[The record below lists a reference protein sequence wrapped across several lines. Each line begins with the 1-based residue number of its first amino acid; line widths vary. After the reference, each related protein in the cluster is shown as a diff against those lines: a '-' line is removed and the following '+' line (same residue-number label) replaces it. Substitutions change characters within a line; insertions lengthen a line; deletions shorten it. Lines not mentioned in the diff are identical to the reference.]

1 MARTWPTVT
10 EFYNM
15 LYGAGLISAVPP
27 TGQQGPTVLD
37 YQGALDAAKDDFER
51 DTTIKPFLADG
62 SEAQRQYLQF
72 SGSPTGGTVKLSYG
86 GTAETGTIAPTATA
100 AQVQTELA
108 TIAALTGK
116 VTVTGDA
123 GGPYT
128 VVLDSSLYPYS
139 WIVLNT
145 NSLTGGTSPS
155 VTVDEPPEFEDS
167 PHSSILTLRDYWFS
181 IRSVTT
187 GRIAGAGGTEQTVVT
202 QFDYRYRQG
211 SRAIEAL
218 NFGVG
223 FGWWLGQS
231 GNAVQLIGRRGFTDD
246 LPANVKK
253 AVMARAALS
262 GDMMP
267 LFGAKLSGGL
277 RSWKEGDVQEQ
288 TGNAGMFGDY
298 GTSLETLY
306 CDTVDQYKRLRG
318 AGTTGSAY
326 WNR

>member
-1 MARTWPTVT
+1 MARTWPTVS

-15 LYGAGLISAVPP
+15 LFGAGLISARPP
-27 TGQQGPTVLD
+27 QGVQAPDVLD

-62 SEAQRQYLQF
+62 SEAQLQYLQF
-72 SGSPTGGTVKLSYG
+72 SGSPAGGTVKLSYG
-86 GTAETGTIAPTATA
+86 GAAETGTIAPTATA
-100 AQVQTELA
+100 AQVQAELA
-108 TIAALTGK
+108 TIAALTAK

-145 NSLTGGTSPS
+145 NSLTGGSSPS
-155 VTVDEPPEFEDS
+155 MVVDEPPEYQDS
-167 PHSSILTLRDYWFS
+167 PRSSLLTLRDYWFS
-181 IRSVTT
+181 LRSVTT
-187 GRIAGAGGTEQTVVT
+187 GRIAGAGGTEMTRVT

-211 SRAIEAL
+211 TKAIEAL

-223 FGWWLGQS
+223 FGWWLGAS

-253 AVMARAALS
+253 AVMAKAALHP
-262 GDMMP
+262 DMMP
-267 LFGAKLSGGL
+267 LFAAVKSGGL

-288 TGNAGMFGDY
+288 TGSAGMFGDFA
-298 GTSLETLY
+298 TSLETVY
-306 CDTVDQYKRLRG
+306 CNTVDEYRRIRG
-318 AGTTGSAY
+318 AGTS
-326 WNR
+326 